1 MKFKEAREMI
11 SEFDGNSQTKLKEF
25 LSAYPY
31 AIKNINPIDE
41 RMLLDA
47 TLCTKSKQ

>member
-11 SEFDGNSQTKLKEF
+11 SEFDGNSQTKLKEI

-31 AIKNINPIDE
+31 AIKNILGVQLCFRRFFPKFE
-41 RMLLDA
+41 ALL
-47 TLCTKSKQ
+47 